1 MKSFAIL
8 LCAVFGAPVFFA
20 QTLLFGNPE
29 ITPGLQGQGYV
40 IQASKSQTA
49 TSSSVTYAVTA
60 PANQLPVP
68 LTVGRLNLQFVP
80 PANASA
86 GLTAITISFTGGMA
100 VTGAGDALLFQ
111 AGILNFNP
119 SPQMTTIRLFPGS
132 AVLTFYFNGQPP
144 FPNQG
149 TITVSFGVGGHQK
162 PYLND
167 FDGDGRTDYVVWRP
181 SQGTWYGIL
190 SGGIGGG
197 TEVATQWGMSG
208 DVPAPGDYDGD
219 GVSDYAI
226 WRPSTGT
233 WWVLLSSTG
242 QQVATPFGAPGD
254 IPIISADFDGDGKTD
269 YAIWR
274 PSSGTWFVKLSSTGQ
289 QVATQFGVSGD
300 IPLVADFDGD
310 GKTDYTVWRPST
322 GEWWVQLSSNGQT
335 IVKQWGLPTDI
346 PVPGDYDGDGKT
358 DYNVWRP
365 SEGSW
370 FTVLS
375 STGVEQLTPWGTSS
389 DLPVAGDFTGS
400 GKTDYSIWRPSTGEW
415 WVITPAG
422 PQLPVQWGITGDKP
436 IGQVVTSAPTG
447 AATDKPFAEAAV
459 GP

>member
-1 MKSFAIL
+1 MNPFAIL
-8 LCAVFGAPVFFA
+8 LCVVFSAPA
-20 QTLLFGNPE
+20 LLGQTLLFGNPQ
-29 ITPGLQGQGYV
+29 ITPGLQGEGYV
-40 IQASKSQTA
+40 IQTSRSLTA
-49 TSSSVTYAVTA
+49 TRSSVTYTVTQ
-60 PANQLPVP
+60 PANQPQIP
-68 LTVGRLNLQFVP
+68 ETVGKLNLQFFP
-80 PANASA
+80 PANASSGSA
-86 GLTAITISFTGGMA
+86 TVTITFTGGMA
-100 VTGAGDALLFQ
+100 VLGGGTKGFFFEGGVL
-111 AGILNFNP
+111 GSGP
-119 SPQMTTIRLFPGS
+119 SPQTIALTLDAGT
-132 AVLTFYFNGQPP
+132 AVLGFYFTGEPA
-144 FPNQG
+144 FPSQG
-149 TITVSFGVGGHQK
+149 TITVSFNVGGHQK

-167 FDGDGRTDYVVWRP
+167 FSGDGSTDYVVWRP
-181 SQGTWYGIL
+181 ANGTWYRMLPGSIQ
-190 SGGIGGG
+190 
-197 TEVATQWGMSG
+197 VATQWGMAG

-219 GVSDYAI
+219 GLSDYAI

-233 WWVLLSSTG
+233 WWVLLSSAG
-242 QQVATPFGAPGD
+242 QQAVIQYGARGD

-274 PSSGTWFVKLSSTGQ
+274 PSSGEWFVKLSSTGQ
-289 QVATQFGVSGD
+289 SVVTQFGVSGD

-322 GEWWVQLSSNGQT
+322 GEWWIRLSSTGQT

-375 STGVEQLTPWGTSS
+375 STGAEQLTPWGIPS
-389 DLPVAGDFTGS
+389 DTPVTGDFTGA
-400 GKTDYSIWRPSTGEW
+400 GTTDYAIWRPSTGTW
-415 WVITPAG
+415 WVDTEAG
-422 PQLPVQWGITGDKP
+422 PQLPVQWGLPGDKP

-447 AATDKPFAEAAV
+447 ATSDKPYADAAV